1 MNKKSKVI
9 LIIFFIILLV
19 TANILILNTYRN
31 YMNKTLESIVSS
43 LLEEYPLEEEK
54 ILNALL
60 ENKYDTSVL
69 KNYGINSNTLNEI
82 SAIKKVEQEVVLI
95 ISISFSSIFLLFLA
109 LIFLKDRKIKK
120 DIASINLTLNE
131 ILKGKYDFNMASYN
145 EDELSVLKN
154 DIYKVTI
161 KLKELSLYEQ
171 KEQAY
176 LVTTLEDISH
186 QLKTPLTALLLTNDI
201 LKNKDLTEQE
211 RKDFLNKQSK
221 ELEKMEWLIT
231 TLLNMSKLSS
241 GMVKLKQE
249 QINCKDLIEDS
260 LESLTIP
267 LELKDIEIILENLD
281 FTISCDISWTKE
293 AITNILKNAYEHTNE
308 FGCITITGINNPLYK
323 AIYIKDNGCGISK
336 EDIKNIFKRFYS
348 TSKNSNSIGIGLNMA
363 KLILEKQNAKIEVE
377 SELHKYTIFKIIFSK

>member
-1 MNKKSKVI
+1 MNKKNKLI
-9 LIIFFIILLV
+9 LIFFSIFALCITNIFIIK
-19 TANILILNTYRN
+19 TYRN
-31 YMNKTLESIVSS
+31 YLNETLNHIVSQ
-43 LLEEYPLEEEK
+43 LIEKYPDEENN
-54 ILNALL
+54 IINALL
-60 ENKYDTSVL
+60 ENENNNAIL
-69 KNYGINSNTLNEI
+69 KEYGININTLNEI

-95 ISISFSSIFLLFLA
+95 IGISFSSIFLLFLA